1 MIIEGTRNNAARQPG
16 ARNEA
21 EQRMNS
27 SDIDDPYL
35 WLEELASSDVRAWI
49 AERNA
54 ETLGALADAR
64 FEADRSGVLDLLN
77 ADDRIPQIGRR
88 GSFVYNF
95 WKDGAHPKGIW
106 RRTTLAEYRNK
117 EPAWDVL
124 LDVDA
129 LARAEGED
137 WVWQGCDALPPDYR
151 RGLVR
156 LSRGGADANVT
167 REFDLETRRFLDDG
181 FKLPEAKTSAAWM
194 DEDRL
199 LVATPLGGEEFAT
212 QSGYARTVR
221 LWRRGTPFIE
231 APIVFEGERSDV
243 YIYAWQAHEAPRPVG
258 TNPSGTEAVAGWPR
272 APTAGRRWGCPRPA
286 RRPPV
291 PWGATVRRRS
301 PALREPG
308 ERRQVCDRVR

>member
-1 MIIEGTRNNAARQPG
+1 
-16 ARNEA
+16 
-21 EQRMNS
+21 MNS

-35 WLEELASSDVRAWI
+35 WLEELASAEVRAWI

-54 ETLGALADAR
+54 ATLGALADAR
-64 FEADRSGVLDLLN
+64 FEADRSSVLDLLN

-95 WKDGAHPKGIW
+95 WKDAAHPKGIW

-221 LWRRGTPFIE
+221 LWRRGTPSPPPLPKPLLPLGPPPPDAAI
-231 APIVFEGERSDV
+231 APELSDVERSRV
-243 YIYAWQAHEAPRPVG
+243 
-258 TNPSGTEAVAGWPR
+258 
-272 APTAGRRWGCPRPA
+272 TAGGVTAANRPQLRKKVRRSCSALDSPA
-286 RRPPV
+286 RVGRV
-291 PWGATVRRRS
+291 AFIV
-301 PALREPG
+301 ALLGGSHPEG
-308 ERRQVCDRVR
+308 